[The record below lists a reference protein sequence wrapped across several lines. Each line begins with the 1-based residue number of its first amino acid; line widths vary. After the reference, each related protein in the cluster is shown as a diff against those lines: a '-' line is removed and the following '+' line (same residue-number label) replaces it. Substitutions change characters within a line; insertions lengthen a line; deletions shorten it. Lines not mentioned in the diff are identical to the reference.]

1 MFMFQESE
9 KGSWHVPLAP
19 GTANETSWSWL
30 CITQASADDAVATVS
45 NGVDTS
51 GDSQRFANDFHS
63 LDSKVNENNTTSL
76 TGKRKERSPP

>member
-19 GTANETSWSWL
+19 GTANKTSRSWL
-30 CITQASADDAVATVS
+30 CITRASADDAVATVS

-51 GDSQRFANDFHS
+51 GDSQRFANS

-76 TGKRKERSPP
+76 TGKRKERSPPS